1 MLSFVITSRCSVIRF
16 GGLLQVS
23 LIFTRYF
30 DSTIFR
36 LCDAILPAVVEKCAD
51 TDLAG
56 GAKQVVEFA
65 VAFGGIVSAVLRTA
79 QVKPL
84 PTALTKRG

>member
-1 MLSFVITSRCSVIRF
+1 MLSLATTSWGCVIRF

-30 DSTIFR
+30 DSAIFR
-36 LCDAILPAVVEKCAD
+36 LFDTILAAVVEKCAD
-51 TDLAG
+51 ADLAS
-56 GAKQVVEFA
+56 GAKQVVEFS
-65 VAFGGIVSAVLRTA
+65 VALGGIISAVLRAA

>member
-30 DSTIFR
+30 DSAIFR
-36 LCDAILPAVVEKCAD
+36 LFDAIVPAIVKECAD
-51 TDLAG
+51 ADLES
-56 GAKQVVEFA
+56 GAK
-65 VAFGGIVSAVLRTA
+65 
-79 QVKPL
+79 
-84 PTALTKRG
+84 

>member
-1 MLSFVITSRCSVIRF
+1 MLFVVMTSRGGVIRF

-30 DSTIFR
+30 DSAIFR
-36 LCDAILPAVVEKCAD
+36 LFDAILPAVVEKCAY
-51 TDLAG
+51 TDLAS
-56 GAKQVVEFA
+56 GAKQVVEFP
-65 VAFGGIVSAVLRTA
+65 VALSGIVSAVLRTA

-84 PTALTKRG
+84 PSALAKR

>member
-1 MLSFVITSRCSVIRF
+1 MISIVITSRCSVIRF

-30 DSTIFR
+30 DSAIFR
-36 LCDAILPAVVEKCAD
+36 LFDAILPAVVEKCAD

-56 GAKQVVEFA
+56 GAK
-65 VAFGGIVSAVLRTA
+65 
-79 QVKPL
+79 
-84 PTALTKRG
+84 

>member
-1 MLSFVITSRCSVIRF
+1 MLSLATTSRGCVIRF
-16 GGLLQVS
+16 GGLLQVL

-30 DSTIFR
+30 DSTIFW
-36 LCDAILPAVVEKCAD
+36 LFDTILAAAVEECANA
-51 TDLAG
+51 DLAG
-56 GAKQVVEFA
+56 GAKQVVEFP
-65 VAFGGIVSAVLRTA
+65 VALSGIVSAVLRTA

>member
-1 MLSFVITSRCSVIRF
+1 MISIVITSRCSVIRF

-30 DSTIFR
+30 DSAIFR
-36 LCDAILPAVVEKCAD
+36 LFDAILPAVVEKCAY
-51 TDLAG
+51 TDLAS
-56 GAKQVVEFA
+56 GAKQVVEFP
-65 VAFGGIVSAVLRTA
+65 VALSGIVSAVLRTA

-84 PTALTKRG
+84 PSALAKR

>member
-1 MLSFVITSRCSVIRF
+1 MLSLATTSRGRVIRF

-30 DSTIFR
+30 DSSIFR
-36 LCDAILPAVVEKCAD
+36 LFDAILPAVVEKCAY
-51 TDLAG
+51 TDLAS
-56 GAKQVVEFA
+56 GAKQIVEFA

>member
-30 DSTIFR
+30 DSAIFM
-36 LCDAILPAVVEKCAD
+36 LFNAILPAIVEKCAD
-51 TDLAG
+51 ADLTG
-56 GAKQVVEFA
+56 GAKQVVEFP
-65 VAFGGIVSAVLRTA
+65 VALSGIVSAVLRTA

-84 PTALTKRG
+84 PSALAKR

>member
-1 MLSFVITSRCSVIRF
+1 MISIVITSRCSVIRF

-30 DSTIFR
+30 DSAIFR
-36 LCDAILPAVVEKCAD
+36 LFDAILPAVVEKCAY
-51 TDLAG
+51 TDLAS
-56 GAKQVVEFA
+56 GAKQVVEFP
-65 VAFGGIVSAVLRTA
+65 VALSGIVSAVLRTA

-84 PTALTKRG
+84 PSAFANR

>member
-23 LIFTRYF
+23 LIFARYF

-36 LCDAILPAVVEKCAD
+36 LCDAILPAVVEKCAYA
-51 TDLAG
+51 DLTG
-56 GAKQVVEFA
+56 GAKQVVEFP
-65 VAFGGIVSAVLRTA
+65 VALSGIVSAVLRTA

-84 PTALTKRG
+84 PSALAKR